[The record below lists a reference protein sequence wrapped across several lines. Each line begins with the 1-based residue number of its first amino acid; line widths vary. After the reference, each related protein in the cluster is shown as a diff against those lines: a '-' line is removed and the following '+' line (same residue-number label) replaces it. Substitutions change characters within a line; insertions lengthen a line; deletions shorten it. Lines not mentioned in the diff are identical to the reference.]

1 MDTFTPVSG
10 FLGGALIGIA
20 SILLLLANGRI
31 AGISGILGGVLAPIR
46 GDVAWRV
53 LFIIGLWL
61 GALIYS
67 FAQGGLAVEVQSGF
81 PVMIVA
87 GLLVGFGTRMGGGCT
102 SGHAVCGIARSSM
115 RSIVATLVFMGSA
128 MLTVYVTR
136 HLMQLGGTS

>member
-10 FLGGALIGIA
+10 FIGGTLIGLA

-53 LFIIGLWL
+53 LFIVGLWF

-67 FAQGGLAVEVQSGF
+67 FVRGGLAVEVHSGW
-81 PVMIVA
+81 PTMIGA
-87 GLLVGFGTRMGGGCT
+87 TSCFDRM
-102 SGHAVCGIARSSM
+102 
-115 RSIVATLVFMGSA
+115 
-128 MLTVYVTR
+128 
-136 HLMQLGGTS
+136 